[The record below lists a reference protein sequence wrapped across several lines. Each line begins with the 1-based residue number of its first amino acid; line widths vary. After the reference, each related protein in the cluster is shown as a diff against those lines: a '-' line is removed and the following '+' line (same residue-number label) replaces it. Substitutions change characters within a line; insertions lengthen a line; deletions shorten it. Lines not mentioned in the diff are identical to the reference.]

1 MNVFVTGG
9 RVAQAAVRA
18 AGVAVE
24 GARPDLQ
31 DLRLPPPQQA
41 LPRPG
46 GRGDQA
52 GARGENRY
60 QIMQEEIMSNIYIL
74 SAGNVVLA
82 LTQFAF
88 LNEMFEGH
96 FIF

>member
-52 GARGENRY
+52 RARGENCDLGEC
-60 QIMQEEIMSNIYIL
+60 QMDKS
-74 SAGNVVLA
+74 GNVVMA
-82 LTQFAF
+82 STQFSF

-96 FIF
+96 FIC

>member
-31 DLRLPPPQQA
+31 DLRLPPPHQA

-46 GRGDQA
+46 GRRDQA
-52 GARGENRY
+52 GARGENCDLGEC
-60 QIMQEEIMSNIYIL
+60 QMDES
-74 SAGNVVLA
+74 GNVVIV

-88 LNEMFEGH
+88 LNEMF
-96 FIF
+96 